1 MMRSQSTYIVNAPFY
16 EICTSSTTQPG
27 PPFQKV
33 HPPSS
38 WERLSLALLTF
49 KQPVVFLG
57 HSWLWKWG
65 STLLGS
71 PKLPLKRKDSE
82 AGKDWRQKEK
92 GTRGQQR
99 TRWLDGITNSMD
111 MNLSK
116 LQELKDRE
124 AWCAQSL
131 GSQRVRHDWA
141 TELNPNRWKWCHSAQ
156 VLILFKSCLR
166 YCNSVLSGSVTTS
179 LWRTFFS

>member
-116 LQELKDRE
+116 LPELKDRE
-124 AWCAQSL
+124 AWCAAVHGVTKSWTQLS
-131 GSQRVRHDWA
+131 DWTI
-141 TELNPNRWKWCHSAQ
+141 TEPTLPQLTS
-156 VLILFKSCLR
+156 
-166 YCNSVLSGSVTTS
+166 TS
-179 LWRTFFS
+179 LLRDITSVAGMTRVTVV